1 MPNDRIP
8 KAAHE
13 LPEPGGQ
20 VDRLRPRELLFLL
33 LLSRGY
39 SRAQLA
45 GYFADVLGM
54 SAEEVDATLDSAAR
68 GLGAADLAEAIAI
81 GRRRGLIA

>member
-1 MPNDRIP
+1 MANDRIP
-8 KAAHE
+8 EAAHE
-13 LPEPGGQ
+13 PPDPGGP

-33 LLSRGY
+33 LLSRDY

-54 SAEEVDATLDSAAR
+54 SADEVDATLTSAVR
-68 GLGAADLAEAIAI
+68 GLGAADLAEAITI
-81 GRRRGLIA
+81 GRRRGLID